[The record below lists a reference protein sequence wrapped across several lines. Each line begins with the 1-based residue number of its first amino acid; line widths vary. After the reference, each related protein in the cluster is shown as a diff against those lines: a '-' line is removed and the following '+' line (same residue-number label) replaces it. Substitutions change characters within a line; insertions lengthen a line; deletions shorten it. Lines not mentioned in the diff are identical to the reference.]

1 MLRMSL
7 PHGGFQLGYRS
18 AVCYLFLWYG
28 LMNSPLSAGKIAS
41 TEEGTNMMDGDFTD
55 LDFDERL
62 FGQEQPLL
70 TQQRT
75 QPIKTSQ

>member
-1 MLRMSL
+1 
-7 PHGGFQLGYRS
+7 
-18 AVCYLFLWYG
+18 
-28 LMNSPLSAGKIAS
+28 MNSPLSAGKIVS

-55 LDFDERL
+55 LDFDEHL

-70 TQQRT
+70 TQQRM